1 MVFAVA
7 VVRHPF
13 GGHYNTLFNPAMT
26 AFAFVTI
33 CWTDLVTHYPAPFQ
47 QLPLTPTVDVPLNS
61 SPAYRLMLGGA
72 NSMDVL
78 DALLGNF
85 NGPMGTTCIAVLL
98 CCGLY
103 LAVRRTIIWQ
113 IPAAALGVV
122 GLAAWFF
129 PRVNA
134 SHEISLL
141 MELTSGVLL
150 FAVIFVAAM
159 DNGEIETAAG
169 KWICGLILGGLVVL
183 FRQLSK
189 IELVAPFAIIIINTI
204 DNRCDSYA
212 RCIGRGVMFCLKSVC
227 HGVMLALKALLAER
241 MQLPEDHGSLP
252 ELRGQARQ
260 GRERSPQ
267 MIRRFYQSHRNAIE
281 KFDQFLLNNPVL
293 ERGLVIAPVIVT
305 CNTLANALALSIAF
319 AFITVLSILL
329 TFFLPRKI
337 PYTIRVIANAMV
349 AALLFIPAAMLL
361 ERRFPE
367 SIFNLGIYLP
377 LLVTN
382 SLIVQKSESRYHQER
397 FFVMLAQLITAA
409 LGFAAAACAV
419 GALREVL
426 GKGALL
432 GQPMEG
438 MEFTV
443 PGVLLPFGGFL
454 LVGFLSAG
462 IQKLRNFLRKPI
474 KKKEAAR
481 HE

>member
-1 MVFAVA
+1 MCVSLFSHAQYRRQMIDTSIALLPILVISTYFYGLRVLVMAGIGVAAAVATDYLCLLFQKEYRWKKYDYSAFIAGLTYVLMLPASAPYWLVVFGVVFAVA

-212 RCIGRGVMFCLKSVC
+212 RCIGRGVMFCLKNVC
-227 HGVMLALKALLAER
+227 HGVMLALKAI
-241 MQLPEDHGSLP
+241 
-252 ELRGQARQ
+252 
-260 GRERSPQ
+260 GR
-267 MIRRFYQSHRNAIE
+267 F
-281 KFDQFLLNNPVL
+281 
-293 ERGLVIAPVIVT
+293 
-305 CNTLANALALSIAF
+305 F
-319 AFITVLSILL
+319 AWCF
-329 TFFLPRKI
+329 RKI
-337 PYTIRVIANAMV
+337 TGACQ
-349 AALLFIPAAMLL
+349 
-361 ERRFPE
+361 
-367 SIFNLGIYLP
+367 S
-377 LLVTN
+377 
-382 SLIVQKSESRYHQER
+382 
-397 FFVMLAQLITAA
+397 FVDKP
-409 LGFAAAACAV
+409 
-419 GALREVL
+419 
-426 GKGALL
+426 GKDEKGD
-432 GQPMEG
+432 
-438 MEFTV
+438 
-443 PGVLLPFGGFL
+443 
-454 LVGFLSAG
+454 
-462 IQKLRNFLRKPI
+462 RK
-474 KKKEAAR
+474 
-481 HE
+481 